1 MKQVNP
7 KTNASVLSEL
17 GKNYRDLQSSVI
29 KTISEIKLDD
39 SINLDF
45 IEKAFKVCK
54 EQILCELKKK

>member
-7 KTNASVLSEL
+7 KVNASVLSEL

-39 SINLDF
+39 NTDLNF
-45 IEKAFKVCK
+45 IGEAFKICK
-54 EQILCELKKK
+54 EQIVCELKKK